1 MSDADIPIRAISR
14 ALAVLQAI
22 NRHGALTITQ
32 TAREAQ
38 IPYPTAC
45 RVIQTLVHEG
55 MIEREEARKYYRA
68 TALSQSLSCGY
79 QASSRLIG
87 VARPH
92 IIKLTEETG
101 WPVSLATRVGSSMV
115 IQDSTHALTTRT
127 FSEYYPGFA
136 LPISACASGLA
147 YLASCE
153 DDVRAN
159 IIEQI
164 AKVVPKQN
172 AGDINL
178 ITQSGDDFFASIRER
193 GYAVFI
199 RNQHTKNPGKT
210 SSIAVPILKGG
221 EVVGALAL
229 VYFSSALK
237 PNEAV
242 DKYLEPLNGVGL
254 KIGEELLN
262 ASAQELDDPGQE
274 LLQ

>member
-1 MSDADIPIRAISR
+1 MADADIPIRAISR

-55 MIEREEARKYYRA
+55 MIEREAARKYYRA

-127 FSEYYPGFA
+127 FSDYYPGFA

-147 YLASCE
+147 YLAFCE
-153 DDVRAN
+153 DQVRAS

-164 AKVVPKQN
+164 AKLESKDNVGN
-172 AGDINL
+172 INL
-178 ITQSGDDFFASIRER
+178 IAQSGDDFFACIRER

-210 SSIAVPILKGG
+210 SSIAVPILKGD
-221 EVVGALAL
+221 EVVGALA
-229 VYFSSALK
+229 VIYFSSALK
-237 PNEAV
+237 PDEAV
-242 DKYLEPLNGVGL
+242 DRYFQPLNKVGL
-254 KIGEELLN
+254 KIGDEFLKAPEREGD
-262 ASAQELDDPGQE
+262 AAQEEALN
-274 LLQ
+274 